1 MTVLGPVPGPMPM
14 LAVLTP
20 EALLAEEEQEREGEL
35 VVMAAVG
42 VVLLLSLLPLVVV
55 LRQPHRPPATPDLH
69 LSRTTMRKLLRVQV
83 LPAPITR
90 QLLPLLP
97 LLLIIRT

>member
-1 MTVLGPVPGPMPM
+1 M

-35 VVMAAVG
+35 VVMAAAVVV

>member
-35 VVMAAVG
+35 VVMAAA
-42 VVLLLSLLPLVVV
+42 VVV
-55 LRQPHRPPATPDLH
+55 LA
-69 LSRTTMRKLLRVQV
+69 V
-83 LPAPITR
+83 A
-90 QLLPLLP
+90 
-97 LLLIIRT
+97 

>member
-35 VVMAAVG
+35 VVMAAVV

-69 LSRTTMRKLLRVQV
+69 LSRTTIRKLLRVQV